1 MTRILCTMLLL
12 GAPLFAA
19 SAQAV
24 SDSASIQAAELDYG
38 LHIVSYPAHS
48 DEFTGLAL
56 EDGKAIPVKGKT
68 LEMSFNLFNRPDNVF
83 GCIFRIITD
92 KGDNVDLMYTADLQ
106 DARKLILVTGDQVH
120 FIATEIPMEQWFPVR
135 IGLNTKDGTIDLDY
149 NGAKFSVR
157 DAGTKGA
164 KTFRISFGLCQ
175 LAGYTLLLERLPARP
190 LGVQGHHPE
199 AHRLRH
205 LPRQHREVQG
215 PVVPVLSQLQH
226 LPHGE
231 PPFHLRG
238 QALFQRRRHHPR
250 GRPDLREM
258 RRLLTVLILTA
269 ATVSASAQGPYR
281 SSITY
286 ESYEGLVMAG
296 YQGWFNTPG
305 DGAGRNWHHY
315 EKGKRFEPGWCTID
329 LWPEVDEYR

>member
-1 MTRILCTMLLL
+1 MRHLTRMLSTMLLL
-12 GAPLFAA
+12 CAPLFAA

-149 NGAKFSVR
+149 TAPSSRSATPGR
-157 DAGTKGA
+157 
-164 KTFRISFGLCQ
+164 R
-175 LAGYTLLLERLPARP
+175 AR
-190 LGVQGHHPE
+190 
-199 AHRLRH
+199 
-205 LPRQHREVQG
+205 
-215 PVVPVLSQLQH
+215 
-226 LPHGE
+226 
-231 PPFHLRG
+231 
-238 QALFQRRRHHPR
+238 
-250 GRPDLREM
+250 RPSG
-258 RRLLTVLILTA
+258 
-269 ATVSASAQGPYR
+269 SASACASWRATPSATWLR
-281 SSITY
+281 SMSGT
-286 ESYEGLVMAG
+286 S
-296 YQGWFNTPG
+296 TCP
-305 DGAGRNWHHY
+305 
-315 EKGKRFEPGWCTID
+315 
-329 LWPEVDEYR
+329 